1 MQEMTRSA
9 RLRKYEIA
17 YEECLKKIKITQS
30 RPIKISHSRQE
41 QSRPIKKSR
50 SRRSP
55 EEHVQPIK
63 KSRSKRSPEEHVQP
77 IKKSRSKRSP
87 KEQVQL
93 IKKSRSRCCKTPIDT
108 TNLKKSLNK
117 SLDTKKPLNLY
128 QQFVQKES
136 QKSIYKGVP
145 AKERMVAISKEWNNQ
160 KTK

>member
-17 YEECLKKIKITQS
+17 YEECLKKIKIIQS
-30 RPIKISHSRQE
+30 HPIKISRSRQE
-41 QSRPIKKSR
+41 QSRHIKKSR

-55 EEHVQPIK
+55 EEQ
-63 KSRSKRSPEEHVQP
+63 VQP

-87 KEQVQL
+87 KEQVQPT
-93 IKKSRSRCCKTPIDT
+93 KKSRSRCCKTFIDT

-117 SLDTKKPLNLY
+117 SLETKKPLNLY
-128 QQFVQKES
+128 QQFVKKES

>member
-17 YEECLKKIKITQS
+17 YEECLKKIKIIQS
-30 RPIKISHSRQE
+30 HPIKISRSRQE

-55 EEHVQPIK
+55 EEQVQPIK
-63 KSRSKRSPEEHVQP
+63 KSRSR
-77 IKKSRSKRSP
+77 RSP
-87 KEQVQL
+87 KEQVQPT
-93 IKKSRSRCCKTPIDT
+93 KKSRSRHCKTPIDT
-108 TNLKKSLNK
+108 TNLKK
-117 SLDTKKPLNLY
+117 PLNLY
-128 QQFVQKES
+128 QQFVKKES

>member
-50 SRRSP
+50 SR
-55 EEHVQPIK
+55 
-63 KSRSKRSPEEHVQP
+63 RSPEEHVQP